1 MITMRQL
8 WSPVSGAE
16 GETDPMRHFDDFIA
30 CLMSQESR
38 LKIKSPGQA
47 AELAY
52 LQCCEAAL
60 SYRAVSC
67 PSLSVN
73 VGIYLPD

>member
-16 GETDPMRHFDDFIA
+16 GETDPMRHFDDVIA
-30 CLMSQESR
+30 CSMSQESR

-52 LQCCEAAL
+52 LQCYEA
-60 SYRAVSC
+60 RIIVSC
-67 PSLSVN
+67 RVMSIP
-73 VGIYLPD
+73 VG